1 MRWMCVY
8 ALRSALVTV
17 ALLGWA
23 VSPSAA
29 DLLWDTGPPKTVI
42 SSGTQQF
49 VGYISGN
56 NSATQPQRWA
66 AVPFRLNTAATIAE
80 VDADW
85 FAIAGQEAAN
95 VNYIFWQRSGLTQP
109 TAMVNAGVLGAFAAG
124 IGDPRI
130 SGSPA
135 YLHRYTGLNISLD
148 PGDYYFTIYA
158 SGGPNA
164 NPALAWLT
172 GAHQPD
178 PSLSQNF
185 LWRSEMFPNPGFLMY
200 NPSAIQPAPGQDPTD
215 RWTTSF
221 TLLSAA
227 PIPEPGTL
235 ALLGVG
241 GLGLIGFGWRRWTRV
256 RLSGD

>member
-1 MRWMCVY
+1 
-8 ALRSALVTV
+8 
-17 ALLGWA
+17 
-23 VSPSAA
+23 
-29 DLLWDTGPPKTVI
+29 
-42 SSGTQQF
+42 
-49 VGYISGN
+49 
-56 NSATQPQRWA
+56 
-66 AVPFRLNTAATIAE
+66 
-80 VDADW
+80 
-85 FAIAGQEAAN
+85 
-95 VNYIFWQRSGLTQP
+95 
-109 TAMVNAGVLGAFAAG
+109 MVNAGVLGAFAAG

-135 YLHRYTGLNISLD
+135 YLHQYTGLNIPLD
-148 PGDYYFTIYA
+148 AGDYYLTIYA

-178 PSLSQNF
+178 PSLSQDF

-200 NPSAIQPAPGQDPTD
+200 NPSTIQPAPGQDPND

-227 PIPEPGTL
+227 PVAEPGTL

-256 RLSGD
+256 RVSGAG